1 MYCATNGAL
10 TTSDRLVY
18 LSTMPFT
25 ESWSQ
30 DVWEPRLKALNALI
44 SSVEDV
50 IGAEETLLRILSS
63 WVLDALEDYCLE
75 EVTRQEKERAVVAL
89 NDAYIGWYNKL
100 DTTGRISESFVSSLY
115 DLYTALIDKA
125 LCYPVDSG
133 QHSSAS
139 TSIPSTPHRENSSA
153 SANSPNRHRRHP
165 SSTTNITSP
174 LSHQNTRRLV
184 RGPVHVVTTIALNT
198 IDARNSRLS
207 YAFLPILIPLLFR
220 LLSALMPAL
229 PPLTPHAS
237 SEHQNDPV
245 EHRLVRTVTA
255 LFSGP
260 YSTTCLI
267 LLRKLMAPTS
277 MPSAGNSFDDEA
289 LSKLYLDMAK
299 VSRGAIRVLRLQIRQ
314 VLEDRMA
321 MRFLQRDIAT
331 MATPAGAP
339 GSAQSLSKSLEERA
353 QRAWKTEGAGV
364 WDARKVGFFLCRSIQ
379 VWIAFPAPI
388 DKEKIFEE
396 IAGLLKDVLEELDDR
411 LEDRETTLDRDFRD
425 NDTGTAVGQALAELM
440 NYVRSLR

>member
-1 MYCATNGAL
+1 MGFWSWLCRTCSMSAPPPEPPHVPPASSSKPRARANTSFSQLPWRRNKPDANTSTSLASMPAAPVQTLPIDTLVQLLTPPAVPSIGHARALVTALPTQTPPPAPQTLTPIISGLCSGNSLPLFQAAGYDILAMYCATNGAL

-75 EVTRQEKERAVVAL
+75 EVTRQEKERAVVVL

-153 SANSPNRHRRHP
+153 SVNSPNRHRRHP

-174 LSHQNTRRLV
+174 LIIKTVSSRRHRRWRHQ
-184 RGPVHVVTTIALNT
+184 
-198 IDARNSRLS
+198 
-207 YAFLPILIPLLFR
+207 LP
-220 LLSALMPAL
+220 
-229 PPLTPHAS
+229 
-237 SEHQNDPV
+237 Q
-245 EHRLVRTVTA
+245 
-255 LFSGP
+255 
-260 YSTTCLI
+260 
-267 LLRKLMAPTS
+267 
-277 MPSAGNSFDDEA
+277 
-289 LSKLYLDMAK
+289 
-299 VSRGAIRVLRLQIRQ
+299 
-314 VLEDRMA
+314 
-321 MRFLQRDIAT
+321 
-331 MATPAGAP
+331 
-339 GSAQSLSKSLEERA
+339 
-353 QRAWKTEGAGV
+353 
-364 WDARKVGFFLCRSIQ
+364 
-379 VWIAFPAPI
+379 
-388 DKEKIFEE
+388 
-396 IAGLLKDVLEELDDR
+396 
-411 LEDRETTLDRDFRD
+411 
-425 NDTGTAVGQALAELM
+425 
-440 NYVRSLR
+440 